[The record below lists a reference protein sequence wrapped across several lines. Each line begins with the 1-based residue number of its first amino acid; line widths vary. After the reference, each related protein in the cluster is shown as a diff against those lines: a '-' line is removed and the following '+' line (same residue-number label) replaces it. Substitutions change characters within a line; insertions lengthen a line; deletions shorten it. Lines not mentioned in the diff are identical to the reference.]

1 MLAGLVV
8 VGLVVVGWLAGLLA
22 AIVLGVIGLLGGLV
36 KRVRRVRRNRHHI
49 VFVLRLLWSVA
60 ILATVL
66 LFIDLLLELENSGYF

>member
-8 VGLVVVGWLAGLLA
+8 VGLVVVGWLAGFLA

-36 KRVRRVRRNRHHI
+36 KRGRRNRHHI

-60 ILATVL
+60 ILAAVL